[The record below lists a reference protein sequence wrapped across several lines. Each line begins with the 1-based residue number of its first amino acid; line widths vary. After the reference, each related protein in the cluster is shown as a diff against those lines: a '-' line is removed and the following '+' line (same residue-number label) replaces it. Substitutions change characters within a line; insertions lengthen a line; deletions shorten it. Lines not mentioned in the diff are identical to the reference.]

1 MADVD
6 INGKEVEAKA
16 GADFGHP
23 LMDKTERTEEYDHH
37 HEAAKTFLSE
47 DLPDYAKR
55 VASLAGRPE
64 AAGLIAWIKEQAKD
78 EDNVLFRLLEPHT
91 QSA

>member
-6 INGKEVEAKA
+6 MNNKEVEAKA

-23 LMDKTERTEEYDHH
+23 LMESERHEDHH
-37 HEAAKTFLSE
+37 YEAAKTFLSE

-55 VASLAGRPE
+55 IQSLVGRPE
-64 AAGLIAWIKEQAKD
+64 AAGLFAWIKEQAKD
-78 EDNVLFRLLEPHT
+78 EDNMLFRLLEPHMAN
-91 QSA
+91 Q